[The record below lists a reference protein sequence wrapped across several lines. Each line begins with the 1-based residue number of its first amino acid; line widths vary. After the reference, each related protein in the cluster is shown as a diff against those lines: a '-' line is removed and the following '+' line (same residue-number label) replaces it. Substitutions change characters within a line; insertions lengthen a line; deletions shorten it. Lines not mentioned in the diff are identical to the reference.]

1 MAQRFGGAHSPGGP
15 PPGTSSARK
24 KHPFEGRKP
33 ARAAVRTKVL
43 FIVPLHYAIHAFR
56 SDATDMAMY
65 LVAMGVLLGGAWL
78 TREGVRAQEAY
89 EARTIARRPAVPRKI
104 LGSVLTGLG
113 LGVAGLVGHGVV
125 EAVIFAVLGAGL
137 HLFAFGPDPLRDKGA
152 EGIDMFQQD
161 RVARVVDEAEEHL
174 AAMSD
179 AILRAR
185 DRHLSDRVAQFQVTV
200 RDMFRT
206 VEQDPRDLTAARK
219 YLGVYLLG
227 AKDATVKF
235 ADLYARTQD
244 QGARADYEALLGDL
258 ESNFAAKTQTLLLDD
273 RSDLDVEIEVLR
285 DRLAR
290 EGVRP

>member
-15 PPGTSSARK
+15 PPGTPKPAK
-24 KHPFEGRKP
+24 KHPFHGRRP
-33 ARAAVRTKVL
+33 ARAGARVNML
-43 FIVPLHYAIHAFR
+43 FLIPLPLAIRAFT
-56 SDATDMAMY
+56 SEPVVMAQY
-65 LVAMGVLLGGAWL
+65 LAALAALLGAAWL
-78 TREGVRAQEAY
+78 TREGVLAHEAY
-89 EARTIARRPAVPRKI
+89 DARTIARRPALPRKI
-104 LGSVLTGLG
+104 LGALVSGVGLA
-113 LGVAGLVGHGVV
+113 LAGLAGFGPV
-125 EAVIFAVLGAGL
+125 EAVIFAVFGAGL
-137 HLFAFGPDPLRDKGA
+137 HLFSFGPDPLRDKGA

-161 RVARVVDEAEEHL
+161 RVARVVDEAEDHL

-235 ADLYARTQD
+235 ADLYSRTQD
-244 QGARADYEALLGDL
+244 QGARADYEALLSDL
-258 ESNFAAKTQTLLLDD
+258 EDNFAAKTQTLLLDD